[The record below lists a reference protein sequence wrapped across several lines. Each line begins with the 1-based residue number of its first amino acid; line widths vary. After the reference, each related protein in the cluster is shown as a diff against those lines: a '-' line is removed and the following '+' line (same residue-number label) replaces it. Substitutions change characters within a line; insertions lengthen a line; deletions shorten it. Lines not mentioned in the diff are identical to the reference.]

1 MEITTVV
8 NSSESHTAVKEMN
21 YNYMQ
26 QYVNIQIQS
35 AHLILRMLVLY
46 YKQITEKY
54 TQYDFICIKFKAIKP
69 HFYVKYNTFF

>member
-21 YNYMQ
+21 YNYMR

-35 AHLILRMLVLY
+35 ARLILRMLVLY
-46 YKQITEKY
+46 YKADYRKIYSVWFHLYK
-54 TQYDFICIKFKAIKP
+54 
-69 HFYVKYNTFF
+69 V

>member
-26 QYVNIQIQS
+26 QYVNVRIQS
-35 AHLILRMLVLY
+35 AYMILRILILY
-46 YKQITEKY
+46 
-54 TQYDFICIKFKAIKP
+54 
-69 HFYVKYNTFF
+69 